1 MFFIVNAKTSSN
13 KLLKSSLKKIVG
25 LGNSKIN
32 YLLKKTGISNTVK
45 LSDLSNLQ
53 TEKLQ
58 TILKKSNFK
67 IDRNFKRYQQQ
78 FLKHLKEIKKYKYIK
93 KKNKTRVKN

>member
-1 MFFIVNAKTSSN
+1 MFFIVNSKTPSN

-53 TEKLQ
+53 AEKLQ
-58 TILKKSNFK
+58 TVLKKSNLK
-67 IDRNFKRYQQQ
+67 IDRNFKRDQQQ
-78 FLKHLKEIKKYKYIK
+78 FLNHLKEIKKYKYIK
-93 KKNKTRVKN
+93 KNKTRVKN